1 MENHPPGRAFL
12 VDTGADGWRLGV
24 HDRRHCRGRIGS
36 EHMFQPYESGQVL
49 AIQDGNVGDTVI
61 TLPMSAFRTSLAVDD
76 LVAVGTFVVRC
87 SAAVSSTPGAAPSE
101 TALTKPS
108 TC

>member
-1 MENHPPGRAFL
+1 MRFRRDQAAESPFFVNHSQAALPMENHPPGRAFL

-49 AIQDGNVGDTVI
+49 ATQNGNVGDTVSRRSV
-61 TLPMSAFRTSLAVDD
+61 TVQGLLERG
-76 LVAVGTFVVRC
+76 GTRRRG
-87 SAAVSSTPGAAPSE
+87 TGPG
-101 TALTKPS
+101 
-108 TC
+108 